1 MSISKNDLI
10 AFMEKIKGNL
20 MKVTFAALVITGRN
34 NETNRLILRIS
45 QDIEENCP
53 SNGFSFSF
61 LWLHSKLGGGWLD
74 ILSNTHKSRTS
85 LWQAI
90 TVKSERSLDALCQ
103 IFQRIEIPKS
113 SHTISSCSAIILE
126 AFFIFS
132 VYVFFFLLFFG
143 ILWIYSHF
151 YHFCHILV
159 SIGISFQEI
168 YDDFTIW
175 KFVRFKL

>member
-10 AFMEKIKGNL
+10 TFMEKIKGNL

-34 NETNRLILRIS
+34 NETDRLIFRIS

-61 LWLHSKLGGGWLD
+61 LWLHSKLGWFD
-74 ILSNTHKSRTS
+74 ILSNTHKNRTS

-90 TVKSERSLDALCQ
+90 TVKSEQSLDACTLSN
-103 IFQRIEIPKS
+103 FPKNREIPKI
-113 SHTISSCSAIILE
+113 SHTSSFCSAVILE

-132 VYVFFFLLFFG
+132 VWLPFLVIFRFMDMFVFF
-143 ILWIYSHF
+143 II
-151 YHFCHILV
+151 
-159 SIGISFQEI
+159 
-168 YDDFTIW
+168 
-175 KFVRFKL
+175 FVIF

>member
-61 LWLHSKLGGGWLD
+61 LWLHSKLGWLD
-74 ILSNTHKSRTS
+74 ILSNTHKNRTS

-113 SHTISSCSAIILE
+113 FHTISSCSAIILE

-132 VYVFFFLLFFG
+132 VYVFFYLLFFG
-143 ILWIYSHF
+143 ILWIF
-151 YHFCHILV
+151 AIFL
-159 SIGISFQEI
+159 SFLSYFSFNRNI
-168 YDDFTIW
+168 FLKD
-175 KFVRFKL
+175 V